1 MKILNHKY
9 SLLLITVICLFSV
22 GCKTDREKKNVT
34 FEKDSSSVYELIM
47 KGRDIYIYKEEMM
60 NIYMCLMRCSFMIYS
75 KENIKGYIILT

>member
-47 KGRDIYIYKEEMM
+47 KGRDIYTK
-60 NIYMCLMRCSFMIYS
+60 R
-75 KENIKGYIILT
+75 K